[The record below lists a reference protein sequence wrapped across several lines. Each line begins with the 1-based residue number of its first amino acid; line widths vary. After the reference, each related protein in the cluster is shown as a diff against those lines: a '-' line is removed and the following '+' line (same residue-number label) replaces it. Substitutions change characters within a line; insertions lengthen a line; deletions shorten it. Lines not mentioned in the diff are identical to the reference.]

1 MKALTVTSSNPL
13 RVVPTSV
20 WMLGFV
26 SLFMDMGSGVV
37 YSLLPLYLVT
47 VLETD
52 VLTIGL
58 IEGAAEVISSGAKAL
73 SGTLSDY
80 WGQRKGLAV
89 LGYGLSGFSK
99 PLFALATS
107 PAGVMAVYVG
117 DRLGKGI
124 RVAPRDALIADAT
137 PPEQR
142 GAAYGLRQSLDTI
155 GAVLGPLAASALMT
169 ATAQDFQLVFKLT
182 LIPGIL
188 AVGLLLFGVRE
199 PTEVEP
205 RKRTNPFRWE
215 ALRSLRRGYWLLVG
229 VALLAGLGNS
239 SNAFLL
245 LRSQELGIST
255 ALVPLTLVVMN
266 IAYFLSAYPIGALSD
281 RLGRVGILLSGFLLY
296 SFVYLGFAFAQASW
310 QVWVLF
316 ALYGLYLGIN
326 KGVLSALV
334 TDLIPA
340 DLRGTAFGILN
351 LAVGIALFLA
361 SFLAGSL
368 WQKIGSEAAFVAG
381 SLLTGISAIVLLIG
395 KLLSLL
401 EKQDPIEGE
410 RIEVDR

>member
-1 MKALTVTSSNPL
+1 MTSSNPL

-155 GAVLGPLAASALMT
+155 GAVLGPLAASALMA

-199 PTEVEP
+199 PAEVGP
-205 RKRTNPFRWE
+205 RKQTNPFRWE
-215 ALRSLRRGYWLLVG
+215 ALRSLGRGYWLLVG

-266 IAYFLSAYPIGALSD
+266 VAYFLSAYPIGALSD
-281 RLGRVGILLSGFLLY
+281 RFGRVGILLSGFLLY
-296 SFVYLGFAFAQASW
+296 SFVYLGFAFAQSSW

-368 WQKIGSEAAFVAG
+368 WQKIGSEAAFTAG
-381 SLLTGISAIVLLIG
+381 SLLTGVSAIVLLIG

-401 EKQDPIEGE
+401 EKQNPIEGE
-410 RIEVDR
+410 GVEVDS